1 MKINKNLWVIWF
13 KFEFNKLLQF

>member
-1 MKINKNLWVIWF
+1 MKINKNLWVIWY